1 MQKDIFIYKMSAV
14 VKRALPLLETL
25 VNANPKLKK
34 AIIQYASP
42 DLVTAISEI
51 ALNMLKG
58 IIKLTPQQKQR
69 LSRYKKEFRSLVKK
83 TLSVKKKR
91 KILVQKGTGAGLAC
105 YYLLHFHCL
114 RGDETYGVDSRRTAL
129 TL

>member
-25 VNANPKLKK
+25 VDANPKLKK
-34 AIIQYASP
+34 AIIKYAFP

-58 IIKLTPQQKQR
+58 IITLTPQQKHQ
-69 LSRYKKEFRSLVKK
+69 LSRYKKEFRSLAKK
-83 TLSVKKKR
+83 NVSVGKKR
-91 KILVQKGTGAGLAC
+91 KLLVQKGGSALLA
-105 YYLLHFHCL
+105 
-114 RGDETYGVDSRRTAL
+114 AL
-129 TL
+129 IPLALSFLAR

>member
-69 LSRYKKEFRSLVKK
+69 LSRYKEFRSLAKK

-91 KILVQKGTGAGLAC
+91 KILVQKGTGAGLAV
-105 YYLLHFHCL
+105 LLPI
-114 RGDETYGVDSRRTAL
+114 AL
-129 TL
+129 SLLAGR

>member
-25 VNANPKLKK
+25 VDANPKLKK
-34 AIIQYASP
+34 AIIKYVSP

-58 IIKLTPQQKQR
+58 IIKLTPQQKHR
-69 LSRYKKEFRSLVKK
+69 LSRYKKEFRSLARKNV
-83 TLSVKKKR
+83 SVGKKR
-91 KILVQKGTGAGLAC
+91 KLLVQKGGSALLA
-105 YYLLHFHCL
+105 
-114 RGDETYGVDSRRTAL
+114 AL
-129 TL
+129 IPLALSFLAR

>member
-1 MQKDIFIYKMSAV
+1 MQKDIFIYKMSTV
-14 VKRALPLLETL
+14 VKRALPLLQTL

-69 LSRYKKEFRSLVKK
+69 LSRYKKEFRSLAKK
-83 TLSVKKKR
+83 TLSVRR
-91 KILVQKGTGAGLAC
+91 KGKFWFRKVLVQALLS

-114 RGDETYGVDSRRTAL
+114 RDETYGFDSRRTAF